1 MEAMPSL
8 EPLTARRAEFVGF
21 VEKRVRD
28 RALAEDLVQAA
39 YAQAIEKQSTLR
51 DEHAVV
57 AWLYRALRNAIVD
70 RSRRRGAEQRALDA
84 FAAELDERIDT
95 AEASPTSVCR
105 CVLRV
110 AEGLKPEYAEA
121 LSAIDVDGAAVKAFA
136 EAHGITA
143 SNAGVRIF
151 RAREALR
158 RGLVAACGA
167 CAQNGCTDCTC
178 S

>member
-1 MEAMPSL
+1 MTRLS
-8 EPLTARRAEFVGF
+8 PLTDRHDELVAFVD
-21 VEKRVRD
+21 KRVND
-28 RALAEDLVQAA
+28 RALAEDLVQSA
-39 YAQAIEKQSTLR
+39 YARAIGAIDSLR
-51 DEHAVV
+51 DERAVL
-57 AWLYRALRNAIVD
+57 AWFYRGLRNAITD
-70 RSRRRGAEQRALDA
+70 RYRRRDVERRALES

-95 AEASPTSVCR
+95 IDASPESVCR

-121 LSAIDVDGAAVKAFA
+121 LRRIDVDGDAVKEFA
-136 EAHGITA
+136 HAHGITK

-158 RGLVAACGA
+158 RGLLAACGS
-167 CAQNGCTDCTC
+167 CAARGCTDCTC

>member
-1 MEAMPSL
+1 MTRLS
-8 EPLTARRAEFVGF
+8 PLTDRHDELVAFVD
-21 VEKRVRD
+21 KRVND
-28 RALAEDLVQAA
+28 RALAEDLVQSA
-39 YAQAIEKQSTLR
+39 YARAIGTIESLR
-51 DEHAVV
+51 DERAVL
-57 AWLYRALRNAIVD
+57 AWFYRGLRNAITD
-70 RSRRRGAEQRALDA
+70 RYRRQDVERRALES

-95 AEASPTSVCR
+95 IDASPEGVCR

-121 LSAIDVDGAAVKAFA
+121 LQRIDVEGDAVKAFA
-136 EAHGITA
+136 EAHGITK

-158 RGLVAACGA
+158 RGLLAACGA
-167 CAQNGCTDCTC
+167 CATKGCADCTC